1 MSEIIKT
8 SYAVI
13 DIGEKCVECKQ
24 DTSFGSGRNVNRTI
38 AEKDIE
44 VGNEIVTLS
53 GYMCPDCRMTQCDEC
68 DRDVLD
74 DYEIFDNKTVCLDC
88 CQSKY
93 GWQECS
99 DCEILNPVQDK
110 FLEFE
115 DRVMIQ
121 NDKGG
126 YICHD
131 CMAE

>member
-1 MSEIIKT
+1 MWSVSKTRALGVAEMSTEQNT
-8 SYAVI
+8 NARFEYAK
-13 DIGEKCVECKQ
+13 ERLAKA
-24 DTSFGSGRNVNRTI
+24 I

-53 GYMCPDCRMTQCDEC
+53 GYMCPDCRMTQCDDC

-99 DCEILNPVQDK
+99 DCEILNPVQDN
-110 FLEFE
+110 FLELE
-115 DRVMIQ
+115 DRVMIK